1 MRSSPQRVSKFL
13 ETPRSQEP
21 RPSARLLGARRPIGM
36 SALAP
41 LATELM
47 RRSETPLCAI
57 SRHEQMHNI
66 RLQKPDLLDHV
77 LGAGKQRW
85 RHFKAERLGGFEID
99 EQLDFCGL
107 LDRQISRLFAAE
119 QPGGVD
125 ANPTE

>member
-1 MRSSPQRVSKFL
+1 LCITAKLAAKCSDGSIASHPQPGGVR
-13 ETPRSQEP
+13 
-21 RPSARLLGARRPIGM
+21 AM
-36 SALAP
+36 SALP
-41 LATELM
+41 RPPIATGLM
-47 RRSETPLCAI
+47 RHSETSLCAT
-57 SRHEQMHNI
+57 SRREQMHNI

-107 LDRQISRLFAAE
+107 LDRQISRLFAPE